1 MVRLNLDKRRWFNE
15 HEMLVRRVFFI
26 VHSIFGSKVTEWK
39 FIIERDL
46 FVPNKQID
54 EFVQDISRAMR
65 PG

>member
-1 MVRLNLDKRRWFNE
+1 
-15 HEMLVRRVFFI
+15 MLVRRVFFI

-46 FVPNKQID
+46 LVPNKQID

>member
-1 MVRLNLDKRRWFNE
+1 MIDERITRSTRI
-15 HEMLVRRVFFI
+15 FFI
-26 VHSIFGSKVTEWK
+26 TSVQFSEAPKVTEWK

-46 FVPNKQID
+46 LVPNKQID